1 MDDRMKRA
9 SRRSAL
15 ALAFVAWA
23 GCGGDGMESTVSG
36 RVTLDGTPVG
46 PGTVVFAPAAGEQNP
61 ATGTIQVD
69 GAYELKSNRTAG
81 LPAGRYKASVSVFD
95 QAPVAPGERSYEQ
108 AKLVTPQKYADPS
121 TSDLEYDVEP
131 GFNMIDIE
139 LKSE

>member
-1 MDDRMKRA
+1 MKRA
-9 SRRSAL
+9 YRWSML
-15 ALAFVAWA
+15 ALVAA
-23 GCGGDGMESTVSG
+23 ASVGCGGDGMESTVSG
-36 RVTLDGTPVG
+36 RVTLDGKPVG

-69 GAYELKSNRTAG
+69 GTYVLKSNRTAG
-81 LPAGRYKASVSVFD
+81 LPTGRYKASVSVFD

-121 TSDLEYDVEP
+121 TSELEYDVKP
-131 GFNMIDIE
+131 GDNTIDIE